1 MVYALKRSFVNKQ
14 RQVFNT
20 KFLLICLVSVRPFS
34 FVQKVEPGKYST
46 LGKGWCW

>member
-20 KFLLICLVSVRPFS
+20 KFLLICLICPFS
-34 FVQKVEPGKYST
+34 FVPKVEPGKYST
-46 LGKGWCW
+46 LGKGW